1 MIVPAPVLV
10 ERETPLLPQLDWMRP
25 GVVTDKVSA
34 LAAAAVH
41 DLGSRLFGPSVARGP
56 GRRRTIALT
65 FDDGPSPGS
74 LEIAEY
80 LAEQGVRATFFQCGE
95 NVVRHPKIARA
106 IAWAGHEIGNHTFSH
121 RRLRPRLGWQLNVLS
136 KDQVFDE
143 FARAQTVI
151 MGETGAVPTLL
162 RAPYGLRWRGM
173 REAQRRLELLG
184 VMWTVIGRDWELG
197 ALATAERVLSGA
209 SQGGIVCLHDGR
221 DTRENPD
228 TSSTLGALKLLIP
241 RLRDEGYGFE
251 TVTEILRP

>member
-1 MIVPAPVLV
+1 MRAHLRPTGQVGSTARLVIVPAPALV

-25 GVVTDKVSA
+25 GVVTEKVSA

-41 DLGSRLFGPSVARGP
+41 DLGSRLFGPSVACGP

-95 NVVRHPKIARA
+95 NVVRHPRIARA

-121 RRLRPRLGWQLNVLS
+121 RRLRPRLGWQLNLLS
-136 KDQVFDE
+136 KDQVYEE

-151 MGETGAVPTLL
+151 MSETGAVPTLL

-184 VMWTVIGRDWELG
+184 VMWTVIGRGLG
-197 ALATAERVLSGA
+197 AGCAGYGRAGALGGVTGRHRVPA
-209 SQGGIVCLHDGR
+209 RWGGIR
-221 DTRENPD
+221 ARIRTR
-228 TSSTLGALKLLIP
+228 
-241 RLRDEGYGFE
+241 R
-251 TVTEILRP
+251 RPWAR